1 MATSWRS
8 DQADGRDQE
17 SVGRHH
23 RGGECRCV
31 RAPAGARVN
40 CEWSSAD
47 YSCDFRLRGA
57 LKPPPLRG
65 GEQGRRL
72 QGDAVILIVDDEP
85 TSRTLL
91 EMVLKGEDVV
101 IEQAASGP
109 EALHVLES
117 GEPCQLVIS
126 DIRMPEMDGRELLA
140 RMRSDPRTAT
150 IPVIMVT
157 SVADRDTVV
166 DMIGQGVRGY
176 IVKPFKASAVLSRV
190 RAALA
195 DENEVIELREKTIER
210 LKLGDL
216 EYAPFAGATVP
227 VLDRLSSKLVAAL
240 RARNAKALRAIAEQ
254 VSEPA
259 ALFGG
264 RLAIAAACRVL
275 NAESDLDAL
284 HLGSSLATELGELRG
299 ALQRVAAVHTVF

>member
-1 MATSWRS
+1 
-8 DQADGRDQE
+8 
-17 SVGRHH
+17 
-23 RGGECRCV
+23 
-31 RAPAGARVN
+31 
-40 CEWSSAD
+40 
-47 YSCDFRLRGA
+47 
-57 LKPPPLRG
+57 
-65 GEQGRRL
+65 
-72 QGDAVILIVDDEP
+72 VILIVDDEP